1 MNKKFPIIFFTLLFL
16 LISLR
21 AFLSENIYTKT
32 LYDFDEARYA
42 EIAKNHLKTT
52 VWLVPQA
59 GGPDDSQT
67 LFHSTLNNGVTLS
80 PYFWKPPL
88 HPWIIA
94 IFFKL
99 FGQSE
104 FITRLPSLLF
114 SFASLIFIYLISNKL
129 FPKNRGVGLLSA
141 LLLACTNDF
150 SFISSQGIAES
161 QLLFL
166 SLASIYFLINKKPKI
181 FLSALFISLAFMTK
195 SFGTFWLYPLCLYL
209 IFKNSTNKTSNILKW
224 LTIQAILILPW
235 HLYMYFLFKE
245 EFITNYLLVNTIGR
259 GTGQQQNIA
268 PIYWYIKY
276 ALFNWKSYFIA
287 GIIIFIPLLKNLK
300 KHSFLIFWM
309 LIIFIPYS
317 IIRSKVWWY
326 IYPFWIPF
334 LILFSSQCLYFFS
347 RYKKITIL
355 ALSLIIILTN
365 INTFKRTTE
374 RTDWNR
380 GIKNIAQRNQ
390 NLSNFS
396 VYQIPYETPLYY
408 FNTGRISREIIQETQ
423 YILTSKDYKNELI
436 KTNQWQIIDQD
447 QNSYLFGKK

>member
-1 MNKKFPIIFFTLLFL
+1 
-16 LISLR
+16 
-21 AFLSENIYTKT
+21 
-32 LYDFDEARYA
+32 
-42 EIAKNHLKTT
+42 
-52 VWLVPQA
+52 
-59 GGPDDSQT
+59 
-67 LFHSTLNNGVTLS
+67 
-80 PYFWKPPL
+80 
-88 HPWIIA
+88 
-94 IFFKL
+94 
-99 FGQSE
+99 
-104 FITRLPSLLF
+104 
-114 SFASLIFIYLISNKL
+114 
-129 FPKNRGVGLLSA
+129 
-141 LLLACTNDF
+141 
-150 SFISSQGIAES
+150 
-161 QLLFL
+161 
-166 SLASIYFLINKKPKI
+166 
-181 FLSALFISLAFMTK
+181 
-195 SFGTFWLYPLCLYL
+195 
-209 IFKNSTNKTSNILKW
+209 
-224 LTIQAILILPW
+224 
-235 HLYMYFLFKE
+235 
-245 EFITNYLLVNTIGR
+245 
-259 GTGQQQNIA
+259 
-268 PIYWYIKY
+268 
-276 ALFNWKSYFIA
+276 
-287 GIIIFIPLLKNLK
+287 
-300 KHSFLIFWM
+300 M